1 MVLRYAYYPDIAKT
15 SASMLVASVPAF
27 VVLAGAAVLGH
38 ELRSDFSGPVLV
50 EIVLLV
56 CVAIA
61 GSAVLWLWTGR
72 MIGVTVAAMH
82 HNMVPF
88 YVIVLAALGGAVVTG
103 QHVLGAL
110 LVVAGAAIAP
120 IPPARQESRCHAA
133 GACRPQ
139 DARTAIAL
147 MRPSDCRT
155 AHRGS
160 GQSPDW
166 SLR

>member
-1 MVLRYAYYPDIAKT
+1 
-15 SASMLVASVPAF
+15 
-27 VVLAGAAVLGH
+27 
-38 ELRSDFSGPVLV
+38 LRSDFSALVLV

-110 LVVAGAAIAP
+110 LVVAGAAIAQFRP
-120 IPPARQESRCHAA
+120 RDRKAGVTQPVPAGRKTRE
-133 GACRPQ
+133 RP
-139 DARTAIAL
+139 
-147 MRPSDCRT
+147 
-155 AHRGS
+155 
-160 GQSPDW
+160 
-166 SLR
+166 LR